1 MKITNKEKPTDVWV
15 TSDRKQAVKLR
26 IGKGGKDG
34 IEALSIPANFGRTVD
49 KYGNVPAMKYK
60 RGSTEWQ
67 SVTYSQY
74 REKSL
79 HIAKAFIKL
88 GLEAHNSVGILAF
101 NSPEWFYSELGAIHA
116 GGIVAGI
123 YTTNSPESVYH
134 VLHSSHANIVVVD
147 DSKQME
153 KIRQI
158 RHRLPLLKAAIQID
172 APYEPWVKREDGYY
186 RWSELEEM
194 NLDEYNDTLQE
205 RLDNIHINECAV
217 LVYTSGTVGQPKG
230 AMLSHDSITWNSAVV
245 GSRLNDIKYGSE
257 VLVSYLPLSHIAA
270 QLVDIHVS
278 ITFAATVYFA
288 DKDALRGTLVNTLR
302 EAQPTRFVAVPR
314 VYEKIYEKMM
324 EIGAKTTGIKRVIA
338 DWAKGVTLEHW
349 LNVIDGKPAESYQ
362 YKFVRQ
368 FVMSKIKEG
377 LGFGQCSIF
386 ASAAAPM
393 SSDLKRYFMSVD
405 LPIVEAFGM
414 SESSGAQCFGGP
426 DDFNLDSIGRPLP
439 GTETLIINK
448 DENGHGEI
456 LMKGRHI
463 FMGYIDEPEKTAET
477 IDDEGWLHSG
487 DIGYL
492 DAKGFLYITGRL
504 KELIITAGGENIPP
518 VHIEHLVKNE
528 LSTVSNAFLIGD
540 KRKYLTMLISLKTQM
555 DLDSGAP
562 KDELH
567 PETIA
572 WCKSLGVEYTKLTEI
587 IAAGPCPKVFKA
599 ISDGI
604 ARANKNAISNAQ
616 KIQKFAIL
624 PHDFSVPTGELGPTL
639 KVKRNIVV
647 QKYAEVIEN
656 LYA

>member
-1 MKITNKEKPTDVWV
+1 M
-15 TSDRKQAVKLR
+15 
-26 IGKGGKDG
+26 
-34 IEALSIPANFGRTVD
+34 
-49 KYGNVPAMKYK
+49 
-60 RGSTEWQ
+60 
-67 SVTYSQY
+67 
-74 REKSL
+74 
-79 HIAKAFIKL
+79 
-88 GLEAHNSVGILAF
+88 
-101 NSPEWFYSELGAIHA
+101 GAIHA

-134 VLHSSHANIVVVD
+134 VLQSSHANIVIVD

-230 AMLSHDSITWNSAVV
+230 AMLSHDSITWNSTIV
-245 GSRLNDIKYGSE
+245 GSRLSDIKYGSE

-338 DWAKGVTLEHW
+338 DWAKGVTLQHW
-349 LNVIDGKPAESYQ
+349 LNVIDGKPSESYQ

-368 FVMSKIKEG
+368 FLMSKIKEG
-377 LGFGQCSIF
+377 LGFVRCSIF

-414 SESSGAQCFGGP
+414 SESSGAQCFGK
-426 DDFNLDSIGRPLP
+426 S
-439 GTETLIINK
+439 
-448 DENGHGEI
+448 
-456 LMKGRHI
+456 M
-463 FMGYIDEPEKTAET
+463 
-477 IDDEGWLHSG
+477 
-487 DIGYL
+487 
-492 DAKGFLYITGRL
+492 L
-504 KELIITAGGENIPP
+504 K
-518 VHIEHLVKNE
+518 
-528 LSTVSNAFLIGD
+528 S
-540 KRKYLTMLISLKTQM
+540 
-555 DLDSGAP
+555 
-562 KDELH
+562 
-567 PETIA
+567 
-572 WCKSLGVEYTKLTEI
+572 
-587 IAAGPCPKVFKA
+587 
-599 ISDGI
+599 
-604 ARANKNAISNAQ
+604 
-616 KIQKFAIL
+616 
-624 PHDFSVPTGELGPTL
+624 
-639 KVKRNIVV
+639 
-647 QKYAEVIEN
+647 
-656 LYA
+656 

>member
-1 MKITNKEKPTDVWV
+1 MI
-15 TSDRKQAVKLR
+15 
-26 IGKGGKDG
+26 
-34 IEALSIPANFGRTVD
+34 F
-49 KYGNVPAMKYK
+49 
-60 RGSTEWQ
+60 
-67 SVTYSQY
+67 SQY

-123 YTTNSPESVYH
+123 YTTNSPEAVYH
-134 VLHSSHANIVVVD
+134 VLHSSHANIVIVD

-158 RHRLPLLKAAIQID
+158 RHRLPLLKAAVQID

-230 AMLSHDSITWNSAVV
+230 AMLSHDSITWNSTVV
-245 GSRLNDIKYGSE
+245 GSRLNDIKYGAE

-278 ITFAATVYFA
+278 ITYAATVYFA

-338 DWAKGVTLEHW
+338 NWAKGVTLEHW

-368 FVMSKIKEG
+368 LIMSKIKEG
-377 LGFGQCSIF
+377 LGFGRCSIF

-414 SESSGAQCFGGP
+414 SESSGAQCFGNFVTNFHAP
-426 DDFNLDSIGRPLP
+426 
-439 GTETLIINK
+439 K
-448 DENGHGEI
+448 Y
-456 LMKGRHI
+456 GRHS
-463 FMGYIDEPEKTAET
+463 IDN
-477 IDDEGWLHSG
+477 
-487 DIGYL
+487 
-492 DAKGFLYITGRL
+492 F
-504 KELIITAGGENIPP
+504 
-518 VHIEHLVKNE
+518 
-528 LSTVSNAFLIGD
+528 
-540 KRKYLTMLISLKTQM
+540 YLT
-555 DLDSGAP
+555 P
-562 KDELH
+562 KRWPRRLQFGFD
-567 PETIA
+567 
-572 WCKSLGVEYTKLTEI
+572 W
-587 IAAGPCPKVFKA
+587 
-599 ISDGI
+599 
-604 ARANKNAISNAQ
+604 
-616 KIQKFAIL
+616 
-624 PHDFSVPTGELGPTL
+624 
-639 KVKRNIVV
+639 
-647 QKYAEVIEN
+647 
-656 LYA
+656 